1 MNISMGLPTFLPHG
15 RDEELSWYRK
25 IDEGPWDGL
34 AISDLVTHPHSWA
47 LSVQL
52 AAAAAMT
59 ERVRLWTAIT
69 ALPLRNAVLF
79 AKELATIDILSA
91 GRLTLGVGIG
101 SQDEDYLAVGGDLAQ
116 RRQRMDEQIAIM
128 RKTWAQEP
136 PAGAHYPVG
145 PKPFQP
151 GGVPLMAGA
160 IGPKSIARAAH
171 WAVGVMDGNNSVS
184 FDAEGL
190 YAQRELVTQI
200 WKETGRQEKP
210 QFSTC
215 LFFALGANA
224 KEQLAKCVF
233 GISQSYGEEGA
244 RMAAESATNYRATF
258 LREVVDSA
266 KSMGLNDLILMPTTS
281 DPNEIDRAR
290 DVLGI

>member
-1 MNISMGLPTFLPHG
+1 MNISMGLPTFLPHD

-34 AISDLVTHPHSWA
+34 AISDLVTHSHSWA
-47 LSVQL
+47 LSIQL

-59 ERVRLWTAIT
+59 ERVRLWTAIA

-91 GRLTLGVGIG
+91 GRLTLGVGVG
-101 SQDEDYLAVGGDLAQ
+101 GQNEDYLAVGSDLAQ
-116 RRQRMDEQIAIM
+116 KHQRMDDQIAVM
-128 RKTWAQEP
+128 RKIWAQEP

-145 PKPFQP
+145 PKPLQP
-151 GGVPLMAGA
+151 SGIPLVAGVM
-160 IGPKSIARAAH
+160 GPKSIARAAG
-171 WAVGVMDGNNSVS
+171 WAIGVMDGNNSVS

-200 WKETGRQEKP
+200 WKDSGRKEKP

-224 KEQLAKCVF
+224 KEQLAKCIF

-244 RMAAESATNYRATF
+244 RMAAESATNYGATF
-258 LREVVDSA
+258 LREAIDSA
-266 KSMGLNDLILMPTTS
+266 RRIGLNDFILMPTTS